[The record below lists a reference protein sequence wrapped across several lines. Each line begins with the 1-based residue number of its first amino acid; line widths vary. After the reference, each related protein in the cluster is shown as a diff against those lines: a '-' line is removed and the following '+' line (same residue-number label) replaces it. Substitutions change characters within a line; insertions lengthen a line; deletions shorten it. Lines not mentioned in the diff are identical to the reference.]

1 MKLNLITIESST
13 LVMALLPKKL
23 DNLTFS
29 ELVAK
34 YVLKKNESLNKK
46 ISESLNHLK
55 SFDMLI
61 LEA

>member
-23 DNLTFS
+23 YNLTFS

-34 YVLKKNESLNKK
+34 YVLKKMD
-46 ISESLNHLK
+46 H
-55 SFDMLI
+55 
-61 LEA
+61 

>member
-46 ISESLNHLK
+46 ISESFNHLK
-55 SFDMLI
+55 NFDMLI
-61 LEA
+61 SEA

>member
-13 LVMALLPKKL
+13 LVMALLSKKL

-34 YVLKKNESLNKK
+34 YVLKKK
-46 ISESLNHLK
+46 
-55 SFDMLI
+55 
-61 LEA
+61 

>member
-23 DNLTFS
+23 YNLTFS

-46 ISESLNHLK
+46 ISESFNHLK
-55 SFDMLI
+55 SFDILI
-61 LEA
+61 SEA